1 MISCGERH
9 DSQMVPAQHIAQSAL
24 IEWGGFIGAVR
35 GFADRRGRLILA
47 AATAFGAQ
55 VWAHPASAQAGFLDQ
70 LFGPLFRPPAYGYQ
84 DYHPWGAR
92 PGYRRRWHHLGHHYG
107 RNSAFRE
114 RFIVIERSDEA
125 EERQEPVERQ
135 KPVDIMKDDSLQW
148 GDAVMTEA
156 GIRVFV
162 GDSDDSHGPED
173 FRRPSEVRGLS
184 KVERRALVA
193 LEAKGSASDVTGS
206 IVTGRSAAGSEITA
220 GKMITDAKGRTI
232 RYVGP

>member
-9 DSQMVPAQHIAQSAL
+9 DAQMVPSQHIAQSPS
-24 IEWGGFIGAVR
+24 IEWGGIVGAVR

-47 AATAFGAQ
+47 AATAFGAL
-55 VWAHPASAQAGFLDQ
+55 VLAHPASAQGGFLDQ

-92 PGYRRRWHHLGHHYG
+92 PGYRRHWHHLSRHYG
-107 RNSAFRE
+107 RNSAARE
-114 RFIVIERSDEA
+114 KFIVIERSDEA
-125 EERQEPVERQ
+125 EERQPVERQ
-135 KPVDIMKDDSLQW
+135 EPVDLMEDNSLQW

-162 GDSDDSHGPED
+162 GDSGDSHDPKD

-193 LEAKGSASDVTGS
+193 LEAKGSASDVIGGV
-206 IVTGRSAAGSEITA
+206 VTGRSAADREITA
-220 GKMITDAKGRTI
+220 GEMITDAKGRTI

>member
-9 DSQMVPAQHIAQSAL
+9 DAQMVPAQHIAQSAL

-84 DYHPWGAR
+84 DHHAWGAR
-92 PGYRRRWHHLGHHYG
+92 PGYRGRWHHLSRHYG
-107 RNSAFRE
+107 RNSAVRE
-114 RFIVIERSDEA
+114 RFIVIERPDDA
-125 EERQEPVERQ
+125 EEGEQPAERQ
-135 KPVDIMKDDSLQW
+135 QPVDIMQDESLEF

-162 GDSDDSHGPED
+162 GDSGDSHGPED

-184 KVERRALVA
+184 KRERKALAA
-193 LEAKGSASDVTGS
+193 LDAKESASDVTSG
-206 IVTGRSAAGSEITA
+206 IVTGRSASDSKITA
-220 GKMITDAKGRTI
+220 GEKITDAKGRAI